1 MTRQMEAFWVWFLL
15 IVVHQ
20 LNVVSL
26 CQCFHVSRRCSIL
39 NETNF
44 FYWSKVHGT
53 TTTRRSL
60 RGVDSDIT
68 STSNEQSIYT
78 IHYEKMATEKL
89 LSLELFREMNVQNQ
103 TKEKK
108 EIEEINHHIMHT
120 KIKKRK
126 DASKSSRKRRMLNL
140 LQNVSEQN
148 RKFAQNE
155 LW

>member
-1 MTRQMEAFWVWFLL
+1 M
-15 IVVHQ
+15 
-20 LNVVSL
+20 
-26 CQCFHVSRRCSIL
+26 
-39 NETNF
+39 
-44 FYWSKVHGT
+44 HGT
-53 TTTRRSL
+53 TTTRRNFL
-60 RGVDSDIT
+60 RGVESDIT

-78 IHYEKMATEKL
+78 IHYEKMKMATEKL
-89 LSLELFREMNVQNQ
+89 LSLELFREINVQNQ

-108 EIEEINHHIMHT
+108 EIEEINHHIIHT

-155 LW
+155 L